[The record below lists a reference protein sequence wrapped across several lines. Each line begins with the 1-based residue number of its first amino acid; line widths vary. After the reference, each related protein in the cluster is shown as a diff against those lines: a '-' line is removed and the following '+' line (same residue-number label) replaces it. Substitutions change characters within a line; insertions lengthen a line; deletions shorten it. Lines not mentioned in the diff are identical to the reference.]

1 MQPPFVPQIVYHG
14 NDAQSAESIER
25 LGLDVQAWSHGGGIC
40 GADPKGFSV
49 TTKRSIAEIWAAIRA
64 GERGASK
71 GVVLEA
77 ETKDLPLQLGSPGLW
92 TDPDELFIRPQ
103 DFPQV
108 GPGTFRRIADVIP
121 IP

>member
-1 MQPPFVPQIVYHG
+1 MQPPIVPPIVYHG
-14 NDAQSAESIER
+14 TDAVSADSIER
-25 LGLDVQAWSHGGGIC
+25 MGLDTQAWNDAGGIG

-49 TTKRSIAEIWAAIRA
+49 TTKRSTAESWAAIRA

-77 ETKDLPLQLGSPGLW
+77 ETKDLPLQPGSPGLW
-92 TDPDELFIRPQ
+92 TDPDEFFIQPR

-108 GPGTFRRIADVIP
+108 GLGTFRRIAEVIP